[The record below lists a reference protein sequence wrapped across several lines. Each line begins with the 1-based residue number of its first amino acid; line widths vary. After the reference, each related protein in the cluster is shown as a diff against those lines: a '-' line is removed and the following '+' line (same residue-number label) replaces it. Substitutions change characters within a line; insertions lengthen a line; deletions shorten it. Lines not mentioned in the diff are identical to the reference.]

1 MLNKVQTIRP
11 QQCSKDDIKAFVN
24 ILKIFMDFLKKSS
37 PENDCLKQLIGATNV
52 DWIQL
57 YLLNDR
63 FSYIQ
68 NDKMCLKEESDTS
81 FFLILLG
88 VRLGTS

>member
-37 PENDCLKQLIGATNV
+37 PQNDSLKQLIRATNV

-57 YLLNDR
+57 FLIDDR
-63 FSYIQ
+63 FLHIQ
-68 NDKMCLKEESDTS
+68 IDKMSLKEDSDTA
-81 FFLILLG
+81 FFFILLV
-88 VRLGTS
+88 VRL

>member
-37 PENDCLKQLIGATNV
+37 PQNDSLKQLIRATNV

-57 YLLNDR
+57 FLIDDR
-63 FSYIQ
+63 FLHIQ
-68 NDKMCLKEESDTS
+68 NDKMSLKEDSDTA
-81 FFLILLG
+81 FFFILLV
-88 VRLGTS
+88 VRL